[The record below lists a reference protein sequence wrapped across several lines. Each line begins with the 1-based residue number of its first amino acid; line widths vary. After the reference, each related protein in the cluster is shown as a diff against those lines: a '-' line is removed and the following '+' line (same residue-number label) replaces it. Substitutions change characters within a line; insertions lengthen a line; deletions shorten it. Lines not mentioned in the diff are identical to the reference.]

1 VELQGRVAALKD
13 QKIGLVAISYDS
25 PAILKRFAEARGIT
39 YPLLSDGGSAIIK
52 RFGLLNTTID
62 PAAPTYGIPFPGTIV
77 VNKMGIVTARYFE
90 DAYQERNTVAS
101 ILVRQGQAAT
111 GPSVVAESAQ
121 VRVTAT
127 ATDARVAPGERLSLV
142 FNIEPRKGMH
152 LYAPG
157 AHSYSV
163 VRVTVDA
170 QPWLRAHPVNY
181 PASEIYEFKP
191 LNERVE
197 VYQRPFRLVQDVTI
211 LATREVQQQLAGQ
224 SQLTL
229 TARLDYQACDDRV
242 CYSPQSIP
250 MSWKLDLTPL
260 DRK

>member
-1 VELQGRVAALKD
+1 VELQGRAAALKD

-25 PAILKRFAEARGIT
+25 PAVLKRFAKARGIT
-39 YPLLSDGGSAIIK
+39 YPLLSDAGSVIIK

-62 PAAPTYGIPFPGTIV
+62 PATPTYGIPFPGTFV
-77 VNKMGIVTARYFE
+77 VNKMGIVTARHFE

-111 GPSVVAESAQ
+111 GPSLIAETAH
-121 VRVTAT
+121 VRVIAT
-127 ATDARVAPGERLSLV
+127 ASDARVAPGERLSLV
-142 FNIEPRKGMH
+142 FNIEPMKGMH

-157 AHSYSV
+157 AHTYSV
-163 VRVTVDA
+163 VRVVLDA
-170 QPWLRAHPVNY
+170 QPWLRPHQVSY
-181 PASEIYEFKP
+181 PAPEIYDFKP

-197 VYQRPFRLVQDVTI
+197 VYERPFRLVQDVTI
-211 LATREVQQQLAGQ
+211 LATREVQQQLAGR
-224 SQLTL
+224 SQLTI
-229 TARLDYQACDDRV
+229 TGRLEYQACDDKV

-250 MSWKLDLTPL
+250 MSWTLELTPL